1 MVAAVLSSP
10 SHAAVFLLLIGWR
23 LAAISAFQIIP
34 TKRHPAVCNNDNLAL
49 APRLPPVLRMADADY
64 GGGGGGGDQAVVL
77 YSDDDGDDASEKTK
91 RPPRPPGGG
100 MSRWDSLNPAIKSRI
115 VREAQERAMRAKKRR
130 EPASEKKLRL
140 YGQYREMQAQSK
152 RDKHVERPSPVNSK
166 SRAKLADMSPGDV
179 VPGRVISLT
188 RFGAYVDVNTEVDG
202 LLHVSQITRD
212 EFVDHPRGY
221 LSPGDDVEVR
231 VVRADPETKKLQLT
245 MLTEEILE
253 EENVMGKH
261 ELNEDEDD
269 RIQLNEIEV
278 DDELWGEIRRV
289 TDFGAYVEIGTF
301 FLRGEVVVGRE
312 TNGWIPPILFC
323 LSRSSLS
330 SSGNPYNSTYTP
342 PPPPHSR
349 RGVSRLSPLH
359 GPSRV
364 RGGEGIAP
372 EGIHARRRQ
381 GQGLGDG
388 RGEDAEEDKAHRE
401 PAGRSSGTEEGGP
414 VDLSV
419 GG

>member
-1 MVAAVLSSP
+1 M
-10 SHAAVFLLLIGWR
+10 LLIGGR

-34 TKRHPAVCNNDNLAL
+34 TQRHPAVCGNNNLAL
-49 APRLPPVLRMADADY
+49 ALRLPPVLRMADADY
-64 GGGGGGGDQAVVL
+64 GGGGGDQAVVL
-77 YSDDDGDDASEKTK
+77 YSDDATTEKTR

-115 VREAQERAMRAKKRR
+115 VREAQERAIRAKKRR

-152 RDKHVERPSPVNSK
+152 RDKHVERPNPVNSK
-166 SRAKLADMSPGDV
+166 SRARLADMSPGDV

-301 FLRGEVVVGRE
+301 SF
-312 TNGWIPPILFC
+312 
-323 LSRSSLS
+323 
-330 SSGNPYNSTYTP
+330 
-342 PPPPHSR
+342 
-349 RGVSRLSPLH
+349 
-359 GPSRV
+359 
-364 RGGEGIAP
+364 
-372 EGIHARRRQ
+372 
-381 GQGLGDG
+381 
-388 RGEDAEEDKAHRE
+388 
-401 PAGRSSGTEEGGP
+401 
-414 VDLSV
+414 
-419 GG
+419 

>member
-1 MVAAVLSSP
+1 MCIMYGVQTAITNQGQGKKKEHFFCCYIFLRKNIMVASVLSSP
-10 SHAAVFLLLIGWR
+10 SHAAVFMLLIGGR

-34 TKRHPAVCNNDNLAL
+34 TQRHTAVCGNNNLVL
-49 APRLPPVLRMADADY
+49 APRPPILRMADPDY
-64 GGGGGGGDQAVVL
+64 GGGGGDQAVVL
-77 YSDDDGDDASEKTK
+77 YSDDATTEKTR

-115 VREAQERAMRAKKRR
+115 VREAQERAIRAKKRR

-152 RDKHVERPSPVNSK
+152 RDKHVERPNPVNSK
-166 SRAKLADMSPGDV
+166 SRARLADMSPGDV

-301 FLRGEVVVGRE
+301 SF
-312 TNGWIPPILFC
+312 
-323 LSRSSLS
+323 
-330 SSGNPYNSTYTP
+330 
-342 PPPPHSR
+342 
-349 RGVSRLSPLH
+349 
-359 GPSRV
+359 
-364 RGGEGIAP
+364 
-372 EGIHARRRQ
+372 
-381 GQGLGDG
+381 
-388 RGEDAEEDKAHRE
+388 
-401 PAGRSSGTEEGGP
+401 
-414 VDLSV
+414 
-419 GG
+419 